1 MSRDVTRTTLPGMTH
16 VPPPAEELR
25 LLDAELRQL
34 DARRAQ
40 LLHRRAWLVAALQPI
55 APPAR
60 PGTAGT
66 ARQAPLG
73 PPRPEATARG
83 VQNVLLLLGGVLLTL
98 AAAVFTLVSW
108 GHLGIGGRA
117 LVLAAITSAA
127 LFAPVPLL
135 RRGLRSTAE
144 SVAGLGLALTVLDA
158 YALHR
163 VAVTE
168 ADGAGYTAL
177 ASALLAGLWAAYG
190 RLPRVAELR
199 LPLPA
204 ALAAAQLP
212 LVFWAIWASAV
223 PHGVTAA
230 LLVTAGLDAVVALR
244 VTAGPV
250 RVLAVIGAYG
260 TGSWGVL
267 AAGWLSWGAA
277 GPSAAARAAALLLLA
292 AAMALGAAWRL
303 PSRAVATGN
312 AVAGGL
318 LLVTASGGVLRASL
332 PEEWTVPACL
342 ACGVALSTAVR
353 MRLPEP
359 VRRGVVQA
367 SGAVQA
373 AAVACALP
381 LVLLSLL
388 GPLGWAVQPW
398 SGAPSD
404 TRAAVSVHVPWAPH
418 TWQLLLGPVTVAAV
432 LALLA
437 RAETRRP
444 WAALGATYLAWATLM
459 ALPAAFELPYAAGL
473 LLQGA
478 AVGAA
483 LAAASVRFL
492 PTTTTALALGG
503 SLPLVFLSLPSQT
516 ATVAV
521 LSALTAV
528 FAAAS
533 TRPHLAPVTAPAAL
547 VYGSALACATGAAAG
562 WSLPHTALLVLV
574 VPAVAALVAAR
585 PAAVHAR
592 VPVEITGAAA
602 GLLAVGLALTD
613 PPMLAL
619 VLALCA
625 VIAAGTA
632 VRPDRRSVGYAAAA
646 LFLLASWVRL
656 AAWDVGVVEAYTL
669 PATVPALC
677 VGAWRRHR
685 DPQASSWT
693 AYGPGLAATLL
704 PSLAAAWN
712 DAQSTRPLL
721 LAAAA
726 LLLTLLGARHRLRA
740 PLVLGG
746 WVLVLDTLHE
756 LAPPLV
762 RVAGALPGWVVP
774 ALAGSL
780 LLALGATYEQRIR
793 DVRRVREVL
802 GRMS

>member
-40 LLHRRAWLVAALQPI
+40 LLHRRAWLVAALQPV
-55 APPAR
+55 APL
-60 PGTAGT
+60 TASGAAGP

-73 PPRPEATARG
+73 PPRPEATAHG

-108 GHLGIGGRA
+108 GRLGISGRA

-144 SVAGLGLALTVLDA
+144 SVAGLGLALMVLDA
-158 YALHR
+158 YAVHQ
-163 VAVTE
+163 VAVTG

-177 ASALLAGLWAAYG
+177 ASALLAGLWVAYG
-190 RLPRVAELR
+190 RLPQVAGLR
-199 LPLPA
+199 LPPHA

-212 LVFWAIWASAV
+212 LLFWAIRASAV
-223 PHGVTAA
+223 PYGITAA
-230 LLVTAGLDAVVALR
+230 LLVTAGFDTVVALR
-244 VTAGPV
+244 VTAGSV
-250 RVLAVIGAYG
+250 RVLAAIGAYG
-260 TGSWGVL
+260 MGSWGVL

-277 GPSAAARAAALLLLA
+277 GPSAAARAAALLLA
-292 AAMALGAAWRL
+292 AALALGAAARL
-303 PSRAVATGN
+303 PGRAVATGN

-318 LLVTASGGVLRASL
+318 LLVAAAGGVLRASL
-332 PEEWTVPACL
+332 PGEWTVPTYL

-359 VRRGVVQA
+359 VRRGVVLA
-367 SGAVQA
+367 AGAVQT

-381 LVLLSLL
+381 LVLVSLL

-404 TRAAVSVHVPWAPH
+404 TRAAVSVHMPWAPH
-418 TWQLLLGPVTVAAV
+418 SWQLLLAPVTVAAV

-444 WAALGATYLAWATLM
+444 GAATGAAYLTWATLM
-459 ALPAAFELPYAAGL
+459 ALPAAFQLPYAAGL

-478 AVGAA
+478 AVATA
-483 LAAASVRFL
+483 LAAASVHFL

-503 SLPLVFLSLPSQT
+503 SVPLTFLSLPSQT
-516 ATVAV
+516 ATLAV
-521 LSALTAV
+521 LSAQTAAL
-528 FAAAS
+528 AAAS
-533 TRPHLAPVTAPAAL
+533 LRPHLAPVTAPAAL
-547 VYGSALACATGAAAG
+547 VYGAALACATGAAAG
-562 WSLPHTALLVLV
+562 WQVQHTALLVLL
-574 VPAVAALVAAR
+574 VPATAALLAAR
-585 PAAVHAR
+585 PAAAHAR

-613 PPMLAL
+613 APMLAL
-619 VLALCA
+619 VPALCA

-685 DPQASSWT
+685 DPEASSWT

-712 DAQSTRPLL
+712 DAHWTRPLL
-721 LAAAA
+721 LGAAA

-746 WVLVLDTLHE
+746 SVLVLDALRE

-762 RVAGALPGWVVP
+762 RMADALPGWVPP
-774 ALAGSL
+774 AFAGCL
-780 LLALGATYEQRIR
+780 LLVLGATYEQRIR
-793 DVRRVREVL
+793 DVRRVREAL